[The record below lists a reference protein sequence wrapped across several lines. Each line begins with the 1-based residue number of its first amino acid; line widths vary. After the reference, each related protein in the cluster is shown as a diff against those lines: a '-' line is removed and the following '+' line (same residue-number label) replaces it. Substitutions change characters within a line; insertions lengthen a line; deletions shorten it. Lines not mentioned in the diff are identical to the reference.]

1 MLAIVIFMVCFIGL
15 ACLRIPVP
23 FSVGMAAMISMIV
36 GGMNISSVPGAIF
49 GAIDSFPYLAI
60 PAFIYSGDLMTLGG
74 ISRALMSWV
83 RALLG
88 RMKGAVGATVVVAS
102 ALFGTISGSSVATV
116 SAIGSMM
123 LPEMLRA
130 GYDKRYAASL
140 IAASGFIGILIP
152 PSIPGIIYAMT
163 ASQPVGE
170 VWLSTA
176 SAGIMVCIVYILYN
190 RIFFAKQ
197 EIQPS
202 EPFTFKGYVQ
212 DVGTKS
218 PRAIVAIL
226 MPLII
231 FVGVYGGILT
241 PTEAG
246 AVAVFYGFLAG
257 WVIYPLIFKDKEN
270 MGLIALTKKSAVTSA
285 GIVLLI
291 AFAGV
296 ATKMFTFAG
305 AGQALSQF
313 MLGVTDSPAMFL
325 LIVNCVLIVVG
336 MFMETNTSILLLGP
350 ILIPA
355 AQAFG
360 IDPIHFG
367 AVMLLNLEI
376 GMITPPFA
384 CNLFVACRI
393 SGLTM
398 DKLLKPILGF
408 IGCCIPVLLITT
420 YIPASVMWLVNLIR

>member
-23 FSVGMAAMISMIV
+23 FSVGTAAMISMII

-313 MLGVTDSPAMFL
+313 MLGVTDSPAVFL
-325 LIVNCVLIVVG
+325 LIVNCVLILVG

-350 ILIPA
+350 ILIPT

-367 AVMLLNLEI
+367 AIMLLNLEI

-408 IGCCIPVLLITT
+408 VACCIPVLLITT